1 MDLIQKRGVFDT
13 IVNNKKTLNKRPEIH
28 RVSVQSKLLDEV
40 RDFPKV
46 RLTKRENDELVHLEK
61 IMDWHVLKSRMN
73 DNNYNTVCN
82 SRGNISEEYENKM
95 KREKKKLSKKFWIDF
110 PMVSM
115 QNGFGIHWN
124 FKFKKELDKLDKLC
138 KDNSFIYKDAAHY
151 ALNNVTYSYEDY
163 EKLKDKSAEDAFKRL
178 MIQEAE
184 TDENLEG
191 LRIGDYVQIIH
202 RYNLRKSQFAK
213 YGKLKT
219 VHENMDGE
227 IGKGDYVFYE
237 GMFQQIEEVV
247 NDSIRIKGEEM
258 PAEPFGEI
266 TGVDIQLIGDKK
278 VLKNI
283 SIENIGR
290 VRRPWMLDQ
299 SEYESGRIRKKFD
312 EKYKEKEDIGFKD
325 YDEIM
330 KDKYKAIIWTE
341 RKVTSTFDNK
351 EVTETLSFDSR
362 LLEKKKLGIP
372 LICIPSILR
381 SGTADYHT
389 VYLEGDNALG
399 QLEKVE
405 KDFAVVLIVRQEQKE
420 VYAKRYYSN
429 HTYFVALDP
438 RSMYEEKGY
447 SAGDSKFYA
456 YRVADYLYEL
466 WKTPNQKGKRRVL
479 IMDDQVQPFEHQIPK
494 YNENIDDEKSNSIK
508 PNTATYLSN
517 GKLIRNDTY
526 KFRSEFK
533 DKTEASMMYKGNT
546 RFLITHAAFIMYM
559 DKVADITGAGLVCAS
574 SDEAEK
580 TSMVLRTT
588 PYKNIVW
595 LFDLEKSKIPG
606 FSAPI
611 PPAYR
616 AAEDTM
622 MSNVLISH
630 DIRVVTCN
638 TMRFRK
644 SVTGGGTSGRNKN
657 KPKPFTPII
666 AYHELLRPASIDP
679 LPKLKEG
686 KIKGE
691 KEKIDVG
698 YPFEEF
704 YAKYEKDY
712 DYFIPKAI
720 EFKYGGL
727 TYHMKFDEDTN
738 VFVGPTIMGWNHP
751 YGSRHRIN
759 LMALYGLKKILSEKK
774 KPKKYLPKGTKVK
787 VKWTNDKWYD
797 GTIGEFNDEEQKYI
811 VWFENKTWDYIAR
824 KNIKTKRLKFKL

>member
-40 RDFPKV
+40 RDFPEV

-73 DNNYNTVCN
+73 DDNDNTVCK
-82 SRGNISEEYENKM
+82 SRGNISEKYQKKM
-95 KREKKKLSKKFWIDF
+95 ESEKKKLMGKFWIDF

-115 QNGFGIHWN
+115 QNGFGIHWYY
-124 FKFKKELDKLDKLC
+124 KQKKKQC
-138 KDNSFIYKDAAHY
+138 KQNSFSFRDAVHY
-151 ALNNVTYSYEDY
+151 ALNNVTYSYDDY
-163 EKLKDKSAEDAFKRL
+163 EKLENFGVEKAFKRL

-184 TDENLEG
+184 TIEELEG
-191 LRIGDYVQIIH
+191 LKIGDYVQVINDEH
-202 RYNLRKSQFAK
+202 KYYAK
-213 YGKLKT
+213 FGKLKEI
-219 VHENMDGE
+219 HEDMDGV
-227 IGKGDYVFYE
+227 IGKEDYVLYE
-237 GMFQQIEEVV
+237 GSLQKIQAVYGD
-247 NDSIRIKGEEM
+247 NIKIGEKEM
-258 PAEPFGEI
+258 SAEPFGEI
-266 TGVDIQLIGDKK
+266 TGVDIESDGT
-278 VLKNI
+278 VMKNI
-283 SIENIGR
+283 SIEDLGR
-290 VRRPWMLDQ
+290 VKRPWMLDQ
-299 SEYESGRIRKKFD
+299 SEYGSGRIRQKFD
-312 EKYKEKEDIGFKD
+312 EKYNDKENIDFKD
-325 YDEIM
+325 YDKIM
-330 KDKYKAIIWTE
+330 KDKYKTIIWTE

-381 SGTADYHT
+381 SGVADFHT

-399 QLEKVE
+399 QLEKDK

-456 YRVADYLYEL
+456 YRVANELYDL
-466 WKTPNQKGKRRVL
+466 WNTPKRKGKRRVL
-479 IMDDQVQPFEHQIPK
+479 IMDDQVQPFTHQIPIYSK
-494 YNENIDDEKSNSIK
+494 NKKREKSKSIK
-508 PNTATYLSN
+508 PDKDTYLSN

-526 KFRSEFK
+526 QFRSDFK
-533 DKTEASMMYKGNT
+533 DETGASMMYSGNS
-546 RFLITHAAFIMYM
+546 RFLITHAAFIMYLN
-559 DKVADITGAGLVCAS
+559 KVADITGAGLVCAS
-574 SDEAEK
+574 SDEAER

-606 FSAPI
+606 FSTPI

-630 DIRVVTCN
+630 GIRVVTCN

-657 KPKPFTPII
+657 KPNPFTPII
-666 AYHELLRPASIDP
+666 AYHELLRPARIYP
-679 LPKLKEG
+679 LPELKKG
-686 KIKGE
+686 KIKGK

-698 YPFEEF
+698 YPFREF
-704 YAKYEKDY
+704 HVIYKKDD

-720 EFKYGGL
+720 EFKFGRL
-727 TYHMKFDEDTN
+727 TYHMKFDEGTK
-738 VFVGPTIMGWNHP
+738 FYVGPTIMGWKHP

-774 KPKKYLPKGTKVK
+774 KPKNYLPEGTKVK
-787 VKWTNDKWYD
+787 VKWVDENEYD
-797 GTIGEFNDEEQKYI
+797 GTIGEFDDEKEKYI
-811 VWFENKTWDYIAR
+811 VWFDNETWDYIAR

>member
-28 RVSVQSKLLDEV
+28 RVSVQSKLLEEV
-40 RDFPKV
+40 RYFPEV

-73 DNNYNTVCN
+73 DNNDNTVCK
-82 SRGNISEEYENKM
+82 SRGNISEEYENEM
-95 KREKKKLSKKFWIDF
+95 KREKKKLRRKFWIDF

-115 QNGFGIHWN
+115 QNGFGIHWYY
-124 FKFKKELDKLDKLC
+124 KQDKKQC
-138 KDNSFIYKDAAHY
+138 KQNSFSLRDAVHY

-163 EKLKDKSAEDAFKRL
+163 EKLENDGVEKAFKRL
-178 MIQEAE
+178 MIEEAE
-184 TDENLEG
+184 TTEELEG
-191 LRIGDYVQIIH
+191 LRIGDYVQVINVEH
-202 RYNLRKSQFAK
+202 EEYAK
-213 YGKLKT
+213 FGKLKKI
-219 VHENMDGE
+219 HEDMEGE
-227 IGKGDYVFYE
+227 IGEGDYVLYK
-237 GMFQQIEEVV
+237 GSLQKIQAVYGDNIE
-247 NDSIRIKGEEM
+247 IGEKEM
-258 PAEPFGEI
+258 SAEPFGEI
-266 TGVDIQLIGDKK
+266 TGVDIEIDGT
-278 VLKNI
+278 VMKNI
-283 SIENIGR
+283 SIEDIGR
-290 VRRPWMLDQ
+290 VKRPWMLDQ
-299 SEYESGRIRKKFD
+299 SEYGNGRIRKKFD
-312 EKYKEKEDIGFKD
+312 EKYNDEEKIDFKD
-325 YDEIM
+325 YDKIM

-351 EVTETLSFDSR
+351 KVTETLSFDSR

-381 SGTADYHT
+381 SGVADFHT

-399 QLEKVE
+399 QLEKVK

-420 VYAKRYYSN
+420 VYAKRYYSD

-438 RSMYEEKGY
+438 RSMYEDKGY

-456 YRVADYLYEL
+456 YRVANELYDL
-466 WKTPNQKGKRRVL
+466 WNTPRGRGKRRVL
-479 IMDDQVQPFEHQIPK
+479 IMDDQVQPFTHQIPIYSK
-494 YNENIDDEKSNSIK
+494 NKKREKSNSIEPDK
-508 PNTATYLSN
+508 DTYLLE
-517 GKLIRNDTY
+517 GELIRNDTY

-533 DKTEASMMYKGNT
+533 DETGASMMFSGNS
-546 RFLITHAAFIMYM
+546 RFFITHAAFIMYM

-574 SDEAEK
+574 SDEAER

-657 KPKPFTPII
+657 KPKPFMPII
-666 AYHELLRPASIDP
+666 AYHELLRPASISP
-679 LPKLKEG
+679 LPELKKG
-686 KIKGE
+686 KIKGK

-704 YAKYEKDY
+704 YAKYKMDD

-720 EFKYGGL
+720 EFKFRRVSYL
-727 TYHMKFDEDTN
+727 MKFDEN
-738 VFVGPTIMGWNHP
+738 SKFLVGPTIMGLKHP

-774 KPKKYLPKGTKVK
+774 KPKNYLPEGTEVK
-787 VKWTNDKWYD
+787 VKWTDGKWYD
-797 GTIGEFNDEEQKYI
+797 GEIASFDDEEQKYI
-811 VWFENKTWDYIAR
+811 VLFPKENTYDLFER
-824 KNIKTKRLKFKL
+824 KNIKTKRLKF